1 MIFYTLFL
9 FFLPV
14 RRMAKKFGMRVVSG
28 EDPSDWVIYWT
39 DMALPERVT
48 EIKSYQVRERE
59 KGLSRDRELMV
70 LGRENS
76 VRMY

>member
-9 FFLPV
+9 FCFLV

-59 KGLSRDRELMV
+59 DCHEIEG
-70 LGRENS
+70 
-76 VRMY
+76 

>member
-9 FFLPV
+9 FCFLV

-59 KGLSRDRELMV
+59 RGLM
-70 LGRENS
+70 
-76 VRMY
+76 

>member
-1 MIFYTLFL
+1 
-9 FFLPV
+9 
-14 RRMAKKFGMRVVSG
+14 MAKKFGMRVVSG

-59 KGLSRDRELMV
+59 RE
-70 LGRENS
+70 RERERI
-76 VRMY
+76 VMR

>member
-9 FFLPV
+9 FCFPV

-59 KGLSRDRELMV
+59 RED
-70 LGRENS
+70 
-76 VRMY
+76 

>member
-1 MIFYTLFL
+1 
-9 FFLPV
+9 
-14 RRMAKKFGMRVVSG
+14 MAKKFGMRVVSG

-59 KGLSRDRELMV
+59 DCHEIEG
-70 LGRENS
+70 
-76 VRMY
+76 